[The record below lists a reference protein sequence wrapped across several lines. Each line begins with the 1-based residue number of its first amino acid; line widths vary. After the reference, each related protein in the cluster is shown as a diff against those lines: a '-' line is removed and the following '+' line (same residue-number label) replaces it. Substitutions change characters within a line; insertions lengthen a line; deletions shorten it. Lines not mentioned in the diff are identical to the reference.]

1 MKKNK
6 LVLGVFSIVFCAVLL
21 MVYPESAQAASQS
34 AYRTIFDASY
44 YYETY
49 PDVAQACKM
58 NENALFSHFLRY
70 GISEGRSGSAEF
82 DPYAYRMRY
91 EDLNEAYGDDMRAYY
106 EHYLSCGRA
115 EGRIATK
122 SGEAYVNTNQN
133 SSLSV
138 VSESKNDKA
147 ETSAA
152 GAALS
157 VGPISGTYTTYYN
170 ESVPR
175 AINVKVSAARIN
187 GVTVQP
193 NETFSFSNTILPRTS
208 ENGYV
213 AAPVIV
219 SGKMTTGTGGG
230 ICQVSSTLYA
240 AMLTAGIPA
249 TERHA
254 HSLSMSYIPKG
265 MDATISGT
273 SKDLKFKNIYDAPIV
288 IYASADNGTLTIT
301 IGVQK

>member
-6 LVLGVFSIVFCAVLL
+6 LFLGVFSILLGFIVL
-21 MVYPESAQAASQS
+21 MVYPVSARAASQS

-49 PDVAQACKM
+49 PDVAEACKT
-58 NENALFSHFLRY
+58 NENALFSHFLRF
-70 GISEGRSGSAEF
+70 GMSEGRSGSAEF
-82 DPYAYRMRY
+82 DPYSYRMRY
-91 EDLNEAYGDDMRAYY
+91 EDLNDAYGDNMRAYY

-122 SGEAYVNTNQN
+122 SGEAYVNTGRKSILPV
-133 SSLSV
+133 SSQAKDTAKKTETESV
-138 VSESKNDKA
+138 
-147 ETSAA
+147 AA
-152 GAALS
+152 ADGTI
-157 VGPISGTYTTYYN
+157 GGTYTTHYN
-170 ESVPR
+170 ESESR
-175 AINVKVSAARIN
+175 ATNIKVSAARIN

-193 NETFSFSNTILPRTS
+193 HEIFSFSNTILPRTAQ
-208 ENGYV
+208 NGYV
-213 AAPVIV
+213 PAPVIV

-273 SKDLKFKNIYDAPIV
+273 SKDLKFENIYDAPIV
-288 IYASADNGTLTIT
+288 IYASANDGTLTIT
-301 IGVQK
+301 IKVQ